1 MSSASASCCPIE
13 ELLVDDPLTTTGSG
27 TEKNTL
33 DQGELVAAGSS
44 PLKIKETISTVEEDA
59 ILVDEEDNRCYTCHQ
74 VSLDSS
80 EYNA

>member
-13 ELLVDDPLTTTGSG
+13 ELLVDDPLTTTGSE

-44 PLKIKETISTVEEDA
+44 SLKIKETISRVEEEA
-59 ILVDEEDNRCYTCHQ
+59 ILVDEDANRCYTCHQ
-74 VSLDSS
+74 VSLDS
-80 EYNA
+80 